1 MALSRALARFPM
13 SFSGGSAV
21 AVRRQKKSPKY
32 DGPIG
37 PFCSIAR
44 IRDKG
49 RKYDCAVKENESLQS
64 QAAEGAARTRRR
76 LRILVADDERDQVT
90 TLALILQDEGHE
102 VREVYRGSEVLHM
115 VRDFD
120 PDVALIDI
128 GMPGMSGYEVARE
141 LRQEFGKLRPLLIAV
156 TGWKQSSDRILAR
169 LAGFDFHLAKPFE
182 SAALLSLIAPLAE
195 GSKSDSG
202 TGG

>member
-1 MALSRALARFPM
+1 MIVP
-13 SFSGGSAV
+13 
-21 AVRRQKKSPKY
+21 
-32 DGPIG
+32 
-37 PFCSIAR
+37 
-44 IRDKG
+44 
-49 RKYDCAVKENESLQS
+49 VKENESLQS
-64 QAAEGAARTRRR
+64 QAAEGAARTQRR